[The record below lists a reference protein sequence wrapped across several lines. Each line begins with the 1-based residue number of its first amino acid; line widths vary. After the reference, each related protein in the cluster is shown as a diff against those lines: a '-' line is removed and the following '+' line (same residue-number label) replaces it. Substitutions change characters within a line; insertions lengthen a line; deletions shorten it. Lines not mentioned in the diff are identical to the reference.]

1 MSENETMKE
10 RESVDRLIGQL
21 TDELVPV
28 RRLWAP
34 WARAGLWIGLLFAVA
49 AYFSMTTDVA
59 AMLQRLGSAA
69 DMWLSVIGSASTA
82 ILAAVAV
89 FQLSLPDRSPRWA
102 LLPLPGAVLWIGAS
116 GIGCLR
122 VLIEP
127 ATGHIS
133 VVDPDDC
140 FIFIISMSIPL
151 SIVMIWML
159 RRAYTLRPNLTAAI
173 GGLAVA
179 SAAATLLNFV
189 HPFNVTI
196 SDLAVHALAIALVVG
211 TNRLLGGN
219 LLNPSK

>member
-1 MSENETMKE
+1 MSENDTMKE
-10 RESVDRLIGQL
+10 HESVDRLIGQL

-28 RRLWAP
+28 RRLRAP
-34 WARAGLWIGLLFAVA
+34 WLRASLWIGLLLAIA
-49 AYFSMTTDVA
+49 GYFSMTTDVA
-59 AMLQRLGSAA
+59 AMLHRLGAAA

-82 ILAAVAV
+82 ILAAIAV

-102 LLPLPGAVLWIGAS
+102 LLPLPGALLWIGAS
-116 GIGCLR
+116 GFGCLR

-127 ATGHIS
+127 ASGHIS
-133 VVDPDDC
+133 VADPDDC

-151 SIVMIWML
+151 SIIMIWML
-159 RRAYTLRPNLTAAI
+159 RRAYTLRPNLTAI
-173 GGLAVA
+173 VGGLAVA

-196 SDLAVHALAIALVVG
+196 SDLAVHALAIAIVVSA
-211 TNRLLGGN
+211 NRLLGGN